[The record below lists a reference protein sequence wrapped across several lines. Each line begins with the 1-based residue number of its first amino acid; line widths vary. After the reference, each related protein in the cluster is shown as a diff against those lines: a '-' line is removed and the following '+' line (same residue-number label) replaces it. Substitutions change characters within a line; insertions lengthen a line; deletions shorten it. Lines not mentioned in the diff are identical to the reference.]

1 LAEMISN
8 RPVNKDLS
16 VFDPNQYRAKGADV
30 T

>member
-16 VFDPNQYRAKGADV
+16 VFDPNQYRAAGVEVA
-30 T
+30 